1 MSIRALVFD
10 LDDTLY
16 AERDYAFSGFAAV
29 ARAFADKLGDTRRTE
44 ADLRRL
50 FDSDCRLRVFDALT
64 AERGLGDDAPLVA
77 RMVETYRSHKPMI
90 RLYPD
95 AEAALS
101 RLRPDYKLGLITDGY
116 AAAQWAKVDAL
127 NLRSRL
133 DEIIVTSELDSTGDT
148 RGGGTS
154 LAKPAP
160 PAFAK
165 PHPRAFELM
174 AGRLGVVPRECVYVA
189 DNPSKDFVA
198 PNALLWLTIRIHRR
212 DGVYRDAVA
221 APGGQPKYHLESLDT
236 LDSLLIR
243 PVPENEQ
250 RAKV

>member
-1 MSIRALVFD
+1 VFD

-29 ARAFADKLGDTRRTE
+29 AREFAEVCWSDPVRAE
-44 ADLRRL
+44 ADMRRL
-50 FDSDCRLRVFDALT
+50 FDTDHRPRVFDALLK
-64 AERGLGDDAPLVA
+64 ERKIYNNTDLVA
-77 RMVETYRSHKPMI
+77 RMVETYRSHKPTI
-90 RLYPD
+90 RLYSD

-101 RLRPDYKLGLITDGY
+101 RLRPDYKLGVITDGR

-133 DEIIVTSELDSTGDT
+133 DEIIVTSELDSTGYT
-148 RGGGTS
+148 RSGVKS
-154 LAKPAP
+154 LAQTAS

-174 AGRLGVVPRECVYVA
+174 AGRLGVAPRECVYVA
-189 DNPSKDFVA
+189 DNPAKDFVA
-198 PNALLWLTIRIHRR
+198 PNALAWLTIRIHRR

-221 APGGQPKYHLESLDT
+221 APDGQPRHQLDT
-236 LDSLLIR
+236 LDTLDPLLILPLR
-243 PVPENEQ
+243 ENEQ